1 MGEVLAGESGRQGGR
16 ENGGKDREGARA
28 GVTLGYLLVVG
39 WPVLVFALALLI
51 EALARLWLRAMS

>member
-1 MGEVLAGESGRQGGR
+1 MGEILAGESGRPGRREDGGQAR
-16 ENGGKDREGARA
+16 GGSRV

-51 EALARLWLRAMS
+51 ETIARWCYRAMS

>member
-1 MGEVLAGESGRQGGR
+1 MGEVLAGESGRPGGR
-16 ENGGKDREGARA
+16 EDGGQARGGSRV

-39 WPVLVFALALLI
+39 WPVLVYALALLI